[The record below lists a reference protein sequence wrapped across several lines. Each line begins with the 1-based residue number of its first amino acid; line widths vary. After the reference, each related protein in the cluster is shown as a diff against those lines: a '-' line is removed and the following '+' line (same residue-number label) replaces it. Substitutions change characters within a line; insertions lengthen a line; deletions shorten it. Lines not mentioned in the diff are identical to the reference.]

1 MILPL
6 SLAELLLDDAS
17 TALYPP
23 ILFLFRLLA
32 AEEELKAVSKL
43 DGAAVERAEL
53 LTTSLAV

>member
-23 ILFLFRLLA
+23 ILFLFRVLA
-32 AEEELKAVSKL
+32 AEEELKGVSKL